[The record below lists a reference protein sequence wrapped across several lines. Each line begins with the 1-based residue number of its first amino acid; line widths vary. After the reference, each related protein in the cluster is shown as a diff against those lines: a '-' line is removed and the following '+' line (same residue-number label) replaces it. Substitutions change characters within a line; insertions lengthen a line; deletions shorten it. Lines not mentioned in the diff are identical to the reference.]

1 MKLGDGGEKKKKKKN
16 SKILPIPHEIIQKN
30 VQYIRE
36 TPVLRGTT
44 DSQKTGKLKTLQRD
58 LREGS
63 TCWSYE
69 ARCTFLLL
77 NGLYLPSCL
86 ILILTS
92 LSLVREP
99 LPSQSSPLTL
109 QCYFFFFFNFILFL
123 NFTVLY

>member
-1 MKLGDGGEKKKKKKN
+1 MYNILEKYLYLEAQL
-16 SKILPIPHEIIQKN
+16 ILKRQA
-30 VQYIRE
+30 
-36 TPVLRGTT
+36 
-44 DSQKTGKLKTLQRD
+44 SLKALQRD

-86 ILILTS
+86 ILTLTS

-109 QCYFFFFFNFILFL
+109 QCYFFLFFYFILFL